1 MLAVISTLAP
11 YKPNADS
18 LASEIG
24 ISRNSVQDYL
34 ALLERAQLIGQ
45 LRDDVKTTNQ
55 FDDMLGINE
64 HRVVVTG
71 EFAAAV
77 RKAAKASVIANSK
90 PVSSQKD
97 SKEKK
102 YHFDW
107 K

>member
-1 MLAVISTLAP
+1 M
-11 YKPNADS
+11 S
-18 LASEIG
+18 LCE
-24 ISRNSVQDYL
+24 
-34 ALLERAQLIGQ
+34 E
-45 LRDDVKTTNQ
+45 

-64 HRVVVTG
+64 HSVIVTE

-90 PVSSQKD
+90 QVSPKND
-97 SKEKK
+97 SGEKK

>member
-45 LRDDVKTTNQ
+45 LRDDVKTTSSSP
-55 FDDMLGINE
+55 
-64 HRVVVTG
+64 
-71 EFAAAV
+71 
-77 RKAAKASVIANSK
+77 KAT
-90 PVSSQKD
+90 SSLCGL
-97 SKEKK
+97 SE
-102 YHFDW
+102 
-107 K
+107 

>member
-77 RKAAKASVIANSK
+77 RKAAKASVIANAK
-90 PVSSQKD
+90 QVSPKKD
-97 SKEKK
+97 SGEKK

>member
-1 MLAVISTLAP
+1 M
-11 YKPNADS
+11 S
-18 LASEIG
+18 LCE
-24 ISRNSVQDYL
+24 
-34 ALLERAQLIGQ
+34 E
-45 LRDDVKTTNQ
+45 

-64 HRVVVTG
+64 HRVIVTG

-90 PVSSQKD
+90 QVSPKKD
-97 SKEKK
+97 SGEKK